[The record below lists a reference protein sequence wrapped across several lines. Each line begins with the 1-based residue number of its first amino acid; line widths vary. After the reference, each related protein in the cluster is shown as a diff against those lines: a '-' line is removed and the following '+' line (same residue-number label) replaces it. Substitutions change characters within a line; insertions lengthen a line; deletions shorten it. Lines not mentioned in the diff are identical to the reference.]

1 MSKELLRQLPSVD
14 KLLLDAR
21 VQLLIAEYS
30 HAAVVGV
37 VRGEL
42 EAARG
47 EILACAEVP
56 SQESLADRVG
66 RRVRDSWQPSLHPVI
81 NATGVILHTNLG
93 RAPLSRD
100 AVAAMQV

>member
-21 VQLLIAEYS
+21 VQRLIAEYS
-30 HAAVVGV
+30 HAAVVGI

-42 EAARG
+42 EAVRD
-47 EILACAEVP
+47 EILAGAEVP
-56 SQESLADRVG
+56 APEFLVDRIEH
-66 RRVRDSWQPSLHPVI
+66 RVRGSWEPSPRPVI

-100 AVAAMQV
+100 AV